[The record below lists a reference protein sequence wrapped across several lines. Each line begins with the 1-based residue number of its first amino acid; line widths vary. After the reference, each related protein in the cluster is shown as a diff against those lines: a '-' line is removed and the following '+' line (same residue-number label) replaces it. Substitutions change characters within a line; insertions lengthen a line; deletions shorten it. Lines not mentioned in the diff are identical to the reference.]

1 MIRKNR
7 LISGAALTVLLAPN
21 LLMAEGR
28 QIEEVIVTAE
38 RQEASIQ
45 DTSIS
50 ITAFTGEF
58 IDDFGIRNQED
69 LQNFVPAT
77 TIQPYDATV
86 RGVGRNFRALGGDP
100 GVATYMN
107 GVYSEDLLT
116 ATAATFWDVERI
128 EVLRGP
134 QGTLYGRNAVGGAI
148 NILYKEPTEEFEGA
162 VRAIV
167 GDYGTQDYYGAFSG
181 PIIEDKLLGRINF
194 SYRERDGSIEEVGPT
209 PDLDGLGTDNLAIQL
224 KWNISDNVTLD
235 VRQNWMDIDRAF
247 GGANGGGL
255 VVLNEDGQDFRSTDI
270 VPGYRFVD
278 MVGNNPTTLAAG
290 VSVADATTAG
300 TINPLARDYYN
311 PNQAVRSFTNPLTGE
326 VRSAQSNRL
335 GVDFADFDGFQN
347 AAASMGGF
355 NDNTNAAGIAGL
367 AALNSCVF
375 PGDIDGKDICAASNG
390 LNQEEFNQQ
399 GTQATLTWDASD
411 ALTVKYIYGQN
422 KLSYVRT
429 TDDDNTHSQFHDRQ
443 FYVNHE
449 ADYSSHELQ
458 AFYEFSDTVSVTSG
472 VFWYDALI
480 DQRGDFYSSVG
491 SDRMQN
497 AYTDNTSI
505 AMFGGLSA
513 SQLLGGNPMATL
525 FSAKNSCMVEVPS
538 PACARNYGSE
548 NSGEALDIASIA
560 LGGGAGDVRN
570 NNLYLSQWYG
580 DDGTNSEL
588 NVINGINSIGSD
600 LLYATQT
607 ERQAFAAYT
616 QGVWDFADDLTL
628 TVGVRYAMDEVKA
641 EENLYRYSETGG
653 ASFVA
658 LVGGLNGLNTAN
670 GGFVMTPEVLYTAAN
685 VIAGAA
691 VGDVM
696 TAATP
701 TLDEWGQPIGTA
713 KATNGGVPFGLS
725 VYRPFERKDEKVTG
739 RINLDWDINE
749 DIMMYFSATSGYRS
763 GGYNLVFFS
772 NTADYDGEEL
782 LAYEIGLKAQ
792 FLDNTLQFNGSVYLY
807 DYDTIHTVATE
818 VTSLG
823 GTSTSVLE
831 APGAEIKGIEGEV
844 LWLATD
850 ALTLGGNFSYT
861 PNEYTEDLN
870 VLDPG
875 DVSRPT
881 GLYPDQE
888 TNEKNINGNQL
899 LQVPEL
905 KYTGYGT
912 YSIPLDGGS
921 NLDFSSVYSWTDEV
935 FYSPFEN
942 QKEKSESYGR
952 LDVRATWTNS
962 GQNVIVSA
970 YVNNILDDVAILQVL
985 RNGEGEHYRINA
997 GTTLPRMM
1005 GLEFTYKL
1013 GAY

>member
-1 MIRKNR
+1 MIRKKR
-7 LISGAALTVLLAPN
+7 LISGAALTAILAPN
-21 LLMAEGR
+21 LLLAEGR

-162 VRAIV
+162 VKAIV
-167 GDYGTQDYYGAFSG
+167 GDFGTQDYYGAFSG
-181 PIIEDKLLGRINF
+181 PLIEDKLLGRVNF
-194 SYRERDGSIEEVGPT
+194 SYRERDGSIEELGPSE
-209 PDLDGLGTDNLAIQL
+209 DLDGLGTDNLAIQL
-224 KWNISDNVTLD
+224 KWNISDTVTLD
-235 VRQNWMDIDRAF
+235 VRQNWMDIDRSF
-247 GGANGGGL
+247 GGANGAGL
-255 VVLNEDGQDFRSTDI
+255 VVLNEDGEGSRSTEI
-270 VPGYRFVD
+270 VPGYRFID
-278 MVGNNPTTLAAG
+278 RDQTDALAN
-290 VSVADATTAG
+290 DF
-300 TINPLARDYYN
+300 YN
-311 PNQAVRSFTNPLTGE
+311 PDQAVRSFTNPLTGA
-326 VRSAQSNRL
+326 VQDAQSNRL
-335 GVDFADFDGFQN
+335 GLDYADFNGFQN

-375 PGDIDGKDICAASNG
+375 PDDIDGDKLCAATNG
-390 LNQEEFNQQ
+390 LNREEFNQQ

-411 ALTVKYIYGQN
+411 SLTVKYIYGQN
-422 KLSYVRT
+422 QLSYQRT
-429 TDDDNTHSQFHDRQ
+429 TDDDNTFSQFHDRQ

-458 AFYEFSDTVSVTSG
+458 AFFEINDTMSVTSG

-480 DQRGDFYSSVG
+480 DQRGDFYSAVNEARFTQARSYSNDIALGATGNAITGAPVG
-491 SDRMQN
+491 TPVN
-497 AYTDNTSI
+497 A
-505 AMFGGLSA
+505 
-513 SQLLGGNPMATL
+513 LLGAQAGINL
-525 FSAKNSCMVEVPS
+525 FSAKASCQVEN
-538 PACARNYGSE
+538 PAATCARNYSSE
-548 NSGEALDIASIA
+548 NSLEALTILSAGRNDNLQ
-560 LGGGAGDVRN
+560 LGLWEGDN
-570 NNLYLSQWYG
+570 GTAPNL
-580 DDGTNSEL
+580 D
-588 NVINGINSIGSD
+588 VINGPNTQGSD

-607 ERQAFAAYT
+607 QREAFAAYT
-616 QGVWDFADDLTL
+616 QGVWDINEDFTL
-628 TVGVRYAMDEVKA
+628 TVGVRYAWDEVTA
-641 EENLYRYSETGG
+641 EENLFRYTEIFSTGSVLARFITDDFASPIDTATSG
-653 ASFVA
+653 ALYA
-658 LVGGLNGLNTAN
+658 LNAAN
-670 GGFVMTPEVLYTAAN
+670 GGFELDAN
-685 VIAGAA
+685 
-691 VGDVM
+691 GDV
-696 TAATP
+696 A
-701 TLDEWGQPIGTA
+701 LDQYGQPIGTDLA
-713 KATNGGVPFGLS
+713 VNGGIPVAVS
-725 VYRPFERKDEKVTG
+725 VYRPFVRKDEKVTG
-739 RINLDWDINE
+739 RINLDWNIN
-749 DIMMYFSATSGYRS
+749 DDLMMYFSATSGFRS

-772 NTADYDGEEL
+772 NTADYDPEEL
-782 LAYEIGLKAQ
+782 LAYEIGYKGQ
-792 FLDNTLQFNGSVYLY
+792 FFDNTLQVNGSFYLY
-807 DYDTIHTVATE
+807 DYETIHTVATE

-831 APGAEIKGIEGEV
+831 APGAEIMGMEAEV

-850 ALTLGGNFSYT
+850 ALTLGGNFSFT
-861 PNEYTEDLN
+861 PSEYTKDLN
-870 VLDPG
+870 ILDPA

-881 GLYPDQE
+881 SLYPDQE
-888 TNEKNINGNQL
+888 TNELNINGNQL

-905 KYTGYGT
+905 KYTVFGMYD
-912 YSIPLDGGS
+912 IPLSSGS
-921 NLDFSSVYSWTDEV
+921 NVNLSSVYSWTDEV
-935 FYSPFEN
+935 YYSPFEN
-942 QKEKSESYGR
+942 DNEKGESYGR
-952 LDVRATWTNS
+952 LDVRASWTNS
-962 GQNVIVSA
+962 AQNVIVSA
-970 YVNNILDDVAILQVL
+970 YVNNILDDVAVLQIL
-985 RNGEGEHYRINA
+985 RNGEGEHYRVNA